1 MIALSY
7 SKLNNFKQCP
17 RKFRLQYLDKVEE
30 FKYVESP
37 AAARGT
43 KLHAQLEDWVK
54 AKIESKPS
62 VKLSKECESAI
73 PIVEKLV
80 DQYENVYP
88 EQKVSINLD
97 HKEVSWFDR
106 STYYRG
112 IIDLMVTDGDKAVVI
127 DYKSGKVR
135 DYDGFGGQLHL
146 MAMIVF
152 SIRPE
157 INKVTAAY
165 LFLDH
170 KQTTTV
176 EFTRDDMSALMKY
189 YKKQFDLVNAETE
202 FKPTVNRYC
211 HWCTATNEQCEM
223 KK

>member
-1 MIALSY
+1 MIALSH
-7 SKLNNFKQCP
+7 SKLNTFKQCP
-17 RKFRLQYLDKVEE
+17 RKFRLQYIDKAQE
-30 FKYVESP
+30 FEYVESP

-43 KLHAQLEDWVK
+43 KLHAQLEEWVL
-54 AKIESKPS
+54 AKINETPE
-62 VKLSKECESAI
+62 VKLSPECESVL
-73 PIVEKLV
+73 PIINNLVNNYEK
-80 DQYENVYP
+80 VYP
-88 EQKVSINLD
+88 EQKVSINED

-112 IIDLMVTDGDKAVVI
+112 IIDLMVINDDEAIVI

-157 INKVTAAY
+157 INKVTTAY

-170 KQTTTV
+170 KHTIKLD
-176 EFTRDDMSALMKY
+176 FTRDDMSALMKY

-211 HWCTATNEQCEM
+211 HWCGATNAQCEM